1 MTDVRPIPT
10 DINKIER
17 KETSPITVKNSF
29 DEITIKTE
37 TIKDSSDIDK
47 KIKQGAADKAY
58 NFVSDEK
65 TVFDTIAKFEE
76 LVKIDSSKNDDAI
89 VELLKDKDSL
99 DFMGKYKP
107 ELLLKAVDVLK
118 TGISDYSREAIVEIF
133 NALPHNEKV
142 QLLEGFL
149 KDEDVK
155 TTRALSEKKVAM
167 AEVGYV
173 KAEIL
178 QSAIKFLKQGYY
190 SEKDANS
197 VANIAEAGRKN
208 LQKEI
213 IKEAIENNSSKDD
226 NTIRELSKNTSIL
239 NNLNTEEKLK
249 SLYVLSTDWV
259 SRGDKEAMQRILKN
273 VGFNDIDKKQA
284 RFMAEVLEDIVLYE
298 LECFADKL
306 DILNSKQKTDI
317 VNVFENLNKRDARR
331 AISVINNSD
340 YKYKDEKAYLD
351 EKQWDQVLKK
361 IDKIKNQKFKI
372 SFPSER
378 EILLYL
384 QLRQAMGTL

>member
-306 DILNSKQKTDI
+306 DI
-317 VNVFENLNKRDARR
+317 
-331 AISVINNSD
+331 
-340 YKYKDEKAYLD
+340 
-351 EKQWDQVLKK
+351 
-361 IDKIKNQKFKI
+361 
-372 SFPSER
+372 
-378 EILLYL
+378 
-384 QLRQAMGTL
+384 